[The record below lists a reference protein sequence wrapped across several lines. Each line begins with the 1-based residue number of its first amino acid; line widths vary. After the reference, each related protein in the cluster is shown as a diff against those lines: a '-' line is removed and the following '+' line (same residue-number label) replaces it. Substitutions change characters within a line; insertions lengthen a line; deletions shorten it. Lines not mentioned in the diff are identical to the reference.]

1 VCGPGRATTR
11 AIFLAIVLTAVW
23 SETLSAKRKD
33 DRMVMANGDA
43 LTGEIKKLERG
54 ELYFKG
60 DYMLSSM
67 QVDWRQVREIESR
80 DDFRVILTSGLR
92 VTGPIVRR
100 PDGSFTITPHDGSDA
115 VRADWSEIVGFLP
128 VETSFWRQLTGNIDS
143 GFSYA
148 SGDSQT
154 QFSAS
159 GSLVYPADG
168 YSLALSGSSTFS
180 GQADGSNTSRNTV
193 QVLNQFSFAP
203 NWYAAGIA
211 ELLNSEQ
218 QDLNLRTT
226 LGGALGRWFRRT
238 DKVSLTGI
246 AGLVYTHES
255 YSTPPDPSQPGSQV
269 ADNIEGVIGLDFS
282 FFNFKTAEIVSRLT
296 IYPSLTTAGRV
307 RLSYAPTLNLEI
319 AHNLYWSFTLYE
331 NYDSNPPVNANK
343 NDFGVTNSFGWK
355 F

>member
-1 VCGPGRATTR
+1 VCGPARATTR
-11 AIFLAIVLTAVW
+11 AIFLAIVLAAVW

-33 DRMVMANGDA
+33 DRLVMANGDS

-67 QVDWRQVREIESR
+67 QVDWRQVLEIESR
-80 DDFRVILTSGLR
+80 DDFQVILTNGRR
-92 VTGPIVRR
+92 VTGLIVRR
-100 PDGSFTITPHDGSDA
+100 PDGSFTITPHDGSDPVSA
-115 VRADWSEIVGFLP
+115 VWSEIVGFLP
-128 VETSFWRQLTGNIDS
+128 VETNFWRQLTGNIDS

-159 GSLVYPADG
+159 GTLVYPGDG

-193 QVLNQFSFAP
+193 QVQNQFSLGQK
-203 NWYAAGIA
+203 WYVAGLA

-246 AGLVYTHES
+246 AGLVYTHEN